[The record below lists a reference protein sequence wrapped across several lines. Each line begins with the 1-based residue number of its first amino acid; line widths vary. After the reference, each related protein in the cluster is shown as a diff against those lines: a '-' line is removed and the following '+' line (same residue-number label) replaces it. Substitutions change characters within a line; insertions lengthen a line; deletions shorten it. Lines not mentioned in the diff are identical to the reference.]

1 MVTVRS
7 KKMPITVCSH
17 NSKIN
22 HLIHGQRGFKFCS
35 IACQKPNVFHVPND
49 SDSYVMME
57 LTVGNFKR
65 FSNSNVFVN

>member
-22 HLIHGQRGFKFCS
+22 HLIHGQRGIKFCS
-35 IACQKPNVFHVPND
+35 IDCQKPNVFNVPND
-49 SDSYVMME
+49 SGSYVMME
-57 LTVGNFKR
+57 LTVGNFIR